1 MMMKMQI
8 ILRAVLAPV
17 LIGLLSVII
26 PAAGPVAAGE
36 LNRWQ
41 AGGRLGF
48 DDGRNDEDFNQ
59 LEVFVSHLL
68 PLSLGGDTPLS
79 FAVSLEGSAGV
90 ISGGS
95 TEGFVGAVGPGLAV
109 GFWDDRL
116 LLKAGVSP
124 TIISK
129 DNYGEED
136 LGGPVQFTSHIGL
149 AAKVYSGLSVGYRL
163 QHMSNAGLYDKNPGL
178 NLHMLEV
185 SWRF

>member
-1 MMMKMQI
+1 MKIHMSA
-8 ILRAVLAPV
+8 RAVFAPV
-17 LIGLLSVII
+17 LLGLLAVII
-26 PAAGPVAAGE
+26 MAAGTVGAEE
-36 LNRWQ
+36 LSRWQ

-59 LEVFVSHLL
+59 VEVFLAHRLPFPFGGDL
-68 PLSLGGDTPLS
+68 PLSL
-79 FAVSLEGSAGV
+79 AISLEGSAGV

-109 GFWDDRL
+109 GFWDNRL

-124 TIISK
+124 TFISK

-149 AAKVYSGLSVGYRL
+149 AAEAYRGLSVGYRL
-163 QHMSNAGLYDKNPGL
+163 QHMSNAGLYDHNPGL